1 MSSTPTL
8 FVIDDDQDWLLE
20 LQGVACAMG
29 IEFRSF
35 ASAAAFLKES
45 DAPGCLLFATAME
58 SMDWLNMRDAMSLQ
72 GRNNPIVLMMNV
84 LDARKIVEAMRRG
97 AESVII
103 KPCDAK
109 CLQQVIEE
117 GLASD
122 AKRREHH
129 STNANVQERFDSLTP
144 QECEVAWQIVDGS
157 PNKVTARRL
166 GVSVRTVENRRRS
179 IFAKLGIRSVA
190 ELVTM
195 VLQAAP
201 QRLPRSSRE
210 GGPSGL
216 GATPVQRTGRTA
228 RA

>member
-1 MSSTPTL
+1 MPSTPTL

-35 ASAAAFLKES
+35 ASPAEFLKQS
-45 DAPGCLLFATAME
+45 DAPGCILFATAME
-58 SMDWLNMRDAMSLQ
+58 SMDWLNLRDVMSLQ
-72 GRNNPIVLMMNV
+72 GRNNPIVLMMDV

-122 AKRREHH
+122 AKRREYH
-129 STNANVQERFDSLTP
+129 SANADVQKRFDSLTP
-144 QECEVAWQIVDGS
+144 QEREVMWQIVDGS
-157 PNKVTARRL
+157 PNKITARRI
-166 GVSVRTVENRRRS
+166 GVSVRTIENRRRS

-190 ELVTM
+190 ELVTTVM
-195 VLQAAP
+195 QTTTDEQRPPQSEAIPLGELMPQAM
-201 QRLPRSSRE
+201 LC
-210 GGPSGL
+210 
-216 GATPVQRTGRTA
+216 TA
-228 RA
+228 G